1 MDFQVVVLAGG
12 TSEKLSP
19 LVSKDVPKAL
29 LPVANRPVL
38 SYVLDLLEASDLKD
52 IIVVVEG
59 QEAARLVGAWAS
71 SAYLDRLARGDSQKL
86 WTVWG
91 SLSQLQ
97 LFPKAASGRSCPKQ
111 GQKGCV
117 PVVAVPEDIG
127 TAGALRAISKRLTA
141 NDVLVISGDL
151 VTDVL
156 PGAVAATHRRNGAAV
171 TALLCSVPISG
182 PSDAASSGG
191 KDKAKKPTRL
201 NIVGLDITRQFLLH
215 IVSGTDVEKDVR
227 VYKRK
232 IRAVG
237 EMEIRSDLMDAHL
250 YAFKR
255 TTLQNILEEK
265 ESYRSIRLE
274 VLPYLVRSQLK
285 SSSSGG
291 EGTTV
296 DETGDATVPSNS
308 HLQCLSQ
315 HRILAPSA
323 FKKDLL
329 SSGGTYRC
337 CVYIAT
343 KSKYCHRLNSI
354 QAYCDINRDVVG
366 DASHLSGYSF
376 SAQNNIIHPTS
387 VLGSKT
393 TIGPQCMLAEG
404 SQLGDKCS
412 VKRSVIGRHCRIGS
426 NVKIVNSV
434 VMNHVVIEDGCHIQ
448 GSVICNNVQ
457 LQERAVLKDCQ
468 VGAGYIV
475 TASSEHK
482 AESLSKKVPALIP
495 YQCHTL
501 SLSTPRFAADY
512 PAANPTLALTKS
524 VPPPT

>member
-71 SAYLDRLARGDSQKL
+71 SAYLDRLL
-86 WTVWG
+86 VE
-91 SLSQLQ
+91 
-97 LFPKAASGRSCPKQ
+97 
-111 GQKGCV
+111 
-117 PVVAVPEDIG
+117 VVAVPEDIG

-237 EMEIRSDLMDAHL
+237 E
-250 YAFKR
+250 
-255 TTLQNILEEK
+255 
-265 ESYRSIRLE
+265 
-274 VLPYLVRSQLK
+274 K

-482 AESLSKKVPALIP
+482 AESLSKKIQP
-495 YQCHTL
+495 YKEL
-501 SLSTPRFAADY
+501 RREG
-512 PAANPTLALTKS
+512 
-524 VPPPT
+524 

>member
-71 SAYLDRLARGDSQKL
+71 SAYLDRLL
-86 WTVWG
+86 VE
-91 SLSQLQ
+91 
-97 LFPKAASGRSCPKQ
+97 
-111 GQKGCV
+111 
-117 PVVAVPEDIG
+117 VVAVPEDIG

-296 DETGDATVPSNS
+296 DETGDTTVPSNS

-482 AESLSKKVPALIP
+482 AESLSKKVE
-495 YQCHTL
+495 
-501 SLSTPRFAADY
+501 RF
-512 PAANPTLALTKS
+512 
-524 VPPPT
+524 